1 MMGGR
6 GGSRGGGAQRG
17 GRGGHGGGG
26 VGMRGGGGHRGGFNQ
41 GQPSQQNNQAR
52 LFSLYVQH
60 FVLCKLTNFAH
71 FLSFL

>member
-26 VGMRGGGGHRGGFNQ
+26 LGMRGGGGHRGGFNQ

-52 LFSLYVQH
+52 LFSLYNISSCANLLILPIFHQ
-60 FVLCKLTNFAH
+60 
-71 FLSFL
+71 S